1 MLKIIKE
8 NYLFLILFIII
19 LLKEPIYKLIT
30 IKENLYTPVKCAI
43 TESDYNKLLEFNNI
57 DLIYETDYLNT
68 YIIYKDIYN
77 YLNEIT
83 IRGGKDQNLN
93 KNPVIYDNTLI
104 GIIDKVNKN
113 TSTIKLLTNKSSKIS
128 VKINDEVGLL
138 EYKNNELIVSNISS
152 KANIKIG
159 DIIYTSGLGNIHD
172 NIYIGLVKEITTDRK
187 NIEYIIKVDYQI
199 KIKDIDYVTI
209 LKENKL

>member
-57 DLIYETDYLNT
+57 DLIYETEYLNT

-172 NIYIGLVKEITTDRK
+172 NIYIGLVKEIATDRK